1 MPLSDESE
9 ALEGCTAAALSHA
22 ELTLPSRL
30 DHVHLVQNFIRDLC
44 QLLGATARPF
54 AQLPLADHRSDRVIL
69 KAVERV
75 AGQMVLWKRT
85 FERVHRN

>member
-1 MPLSDESE
+1 MLPDSSLPLSDESE

-54 AQLPLADHRSDRVIL
+54 AQLPLADHRSRDSKSRCARGWPDGAL
-69 KAVERV
+69 EAY
-75 AGQMVLWKRT
+75 L
-85 FERVHRN
+85 